1 LIGIIA
7 EEFEIA
13 VIEKFF
19 QLFKTRW
26 EPYKKDNEYD
36 VIILTN
42 DTRIDDLKTKVFLL
56 FSSQIT
62 QFDKDNGFYCDS
74 NIFLYGQS

>member
-7 EEFEIA
+7 EEFEMA
-13 VIEKFF
+13 VIEEFF

-36 VIILTN
+36 VIILAN
-42 DTRIDDLKTKVFLL
+42 DTRIDNLKTKVLLL

-62 QFDKDNGFYCDS
+62 QFDKDNGFYCEL